1 MTNPTPAFPADTSLP
16 ALIRKTLVAPRSRI
30 LYTPTTKVASTTI
43 KWMLAEAEG
52 TIDRAAAGRLMAA
65 ITHPSQTIH
74 NRHVSGLRKLSEY
87 PADEA
92 RRMLDSPEWLHV
104 AALREPVARAYS
116 AWENR
121 VFMRASGRIEGGFDL
136 TPDVLVEGCIDMT
149 ASFWVFARALSEHTS
164 AFMLD
169 HHFTSQ
175 SHVVRSDAVRYD
187 LLVRVDEPG
196 GIERIAAAF
205 SERSDREVSPQRHN
219 ESLGIP
225 LARVCDRTAA
235 GFILDTYRADYEAF
249 GFSPP
254 NLPSEPAHHLL
265 TPAETQ
271 LVTLVRQ
278 SVERVGSVSR
288 AAQARMSARYGVR
301 QIRKS
306 LLRKLSLGR
315 MYSTPRS
322 MHW

>member
-1 MTNPTPAFPADTSLP
+1 MTNPDSTVPTDVSLT
-16 ALIRKTLVAPRSRI
+16 ALTRKTLVAPQSRI

-52 TIDRAAAGRLMAA
+52 TIDRLATKRLMAA

-87 PADEA
+87 PAEEA
-92 RRMLDSPEWLHV
+92 RRMIESPEWLHV
-104 AALREPVARAYS
+104 AALREPLARAYS

-121 VFMRASGRIEGGFDL
+121 IFMRASGRVEGGFSL

-164 AFMLD
+164 AFMRD
-169 HHFTSQ
+169 HHFTPQ
-175 SHVVRSDAVRYD
+175 SHVVRGDAVRYD

-205 SERSDREVSPQRHN
+205 SERSGREVSPQRHN

-235 GFILDTYRADYEAF
+235 EYILETYRADYEVF
-249 GFSPP
+249 GFVPP
-254 NLPSEPAHHLL
+254 RLPADTPHHIL

-271 LVTLVRQ
+271 LVMLVRQ
-278 SVERVGSVSR
+278 SVERVGSVSQ

-301 QIRKS
+301 QIRKTI
-306 LLRKLSLGR
+306 LRKLSLGR

>member
-1 MTNPTPAFPADTSLP
+1 M
-16 ALIRKTLVAPRSRI
+16 RV

-52 TIDRAAAGRLMAA
+52 TLDAEMIPKLMAA
-65 ITHPSQTIH
+65 ITHRSQTIH
-74 NRHVSGLRKLSEY
+74 NRHVSGLRKLTEY
-87 PADEA
+87 SPTEVRA
-92 RRMLDSPEWLHV
+92 MLDSPDWLHV
-104 AALREPVARAYS
+104 AALRDPVSRAYS

-121 VFMRASGRIEGGFDL
+121 IFMRASGRIAGGFDL
-136 TPDVLVEGCIDMT
+136 TPDVIVDGRIDM
-149 ASFWVFARALSEHTS
+149 AGSFSVFAQAIAEHTD

-169 HHFTSQ
+169 HHFTPQ

-196 GIERIAAAF
+196 GVDSIAALLR
-205 SERSDREVSPQRHN
+205 ERSGTDVTPRRHN

-225 LARVCDRTAA
+225 LERVCDHVTAGRLMA
-235 GFILDTYRADYEAF
+235 VYEMDYDAF
-249 GFSPP
+249 GFAKRNMPASVEPY
-254 NLPSEPAHHLL
+254 LLSE
-265 TPAETQ
+265 AETQ

-301 QIRKS
+301 QIRKAFM
-306 LLRKLSLGR
+306 RKITFGR